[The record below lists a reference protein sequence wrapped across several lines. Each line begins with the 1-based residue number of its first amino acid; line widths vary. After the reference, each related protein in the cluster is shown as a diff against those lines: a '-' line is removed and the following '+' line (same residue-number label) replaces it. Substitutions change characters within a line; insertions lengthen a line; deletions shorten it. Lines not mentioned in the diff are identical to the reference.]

1 MRASTALLGGII
13 VVFLVTVLGCSAEV
27 QGNAIAA
34 KQDSI
39 PPRSTSVKFDP
50 CDLPAELLEDLDLP
64 GVGPTEL
71 SGTPGCLWANDS
83 FAIGILLI
91 EDTTF
96 IENPYANPE
105 VSDVEM
111 LPYGDYTTYLY
122 VLDDDMYAT
131 QTMTEAGA
139 VSMYISEAGN
149 ASLADE
155 RQSLLERF
163 DVIAPYFPPPR

>member
-1 MRASTALLGGII
+1 MRARTALVGVTMAALLTALLG
-13 VVFLVTVLGCSAEV
+13 CSV
-27 QGNAIAA
+27 DVRGNATAA
-34 KQDSI
+34 EQESASREAVPEI
-39 PPRSTSVKFDP
+39 FDP
-50 CDLPAELLEDLDLP
+50 CDLPADLLEDLDLP
-64 GVGPTEL
+64 GAGPTEL
-71 SGTPGCLWANDS
+71 PGTPGCLWANDS

-91 EDTTF
+91 EDTAF

-111 LPYGDYTTYLY
+111 LPFEDYTTYLY

-155 RQSLLERF
+155 RQSMLKRF
-163 DVIAPYFPPPR
+163 DVVAPYFPPPR

>member
-1 MRASTALLGGII
+1 MRTSTALLGGII
-13 VVFLVTVLGCSAEV
+13 VAFLVTVLGCSSDV
-27 QGNAIAA
+27 QGNATAA
-34 KQDSI
+34 KQDSTAS
-39 PPRSTSVKFDP
+39 RSMPASFDP
-50 CDLPAELLEDLDLP
+50 CDLPADLLEDLDLP
-64 GVGPTEL
+64 GAGPTEL
-71 SGTPGCLWANDS
+71 PGTPGCLWANDS

-91 EDTTF
+91 EDIAF

-111 LPYGDYTTYLY
+111 LPFEDYTTYLY

-139 VSMYISEAGN
+139 VSMYISEAGE